1 MGYSRR
7 RSRRRR
13 EVPWAGW
20 GKISPKGYERTVMLR
35 DCGRKCFLGPGKSF
49 PVCAKG
55 TCRINT
61 KGAYAA
67 YIRAREW
74 GKKPSSY
81 HGEARPTMR
90 QRTYKDVARKAVRIL
105 RRRGYNPGSGSA
117 RRSRRRSY
125 GRSYS
130 RRRRSYGGMRRCPKG
145 THRRLIGQVR
155 RGRKII
161 KHGHFSRKCTKR
173 RGRSHRRRSYGR
185 RSRGRRSYGRRSRG
199 RRSRGRRS
207 YGRRSYRRR

>member
-7 RSRRRR
+7 RSYRRR

-20 GKISPKGYERTVMLR
+20 AKISPKGHERTVMLR

-105 RRRGYNPGSGSA
+105 RRRGYDPGSGSA
-117 RRSRRRSY
+117 RRHRTYRS
-125 GRSYS
+125 RSYS
-130 RRRRSYGGMRRCPKG
+130 RRRRSYGGMRRCPRG

-161 KHGHFSRKCTKR
+161 KHGHFSKKCTR
-173 RGRSHRRRSYGR
+173 RGRSHRRKSYGR
-185 RSRGRRSYGRRSRG
+185 KSYGRKSY
-199 RRSRGRRS
+199 RRKS
-207 YGRRSYRRR
+207 YRRRSYRRRSYRR

>member
-7 RSRRRR
+7 RSRRRK

-117 RRSRRRSY
+117 RRSRSY

-173 RGRSHRRRSYGR
+173 RGRSRGHRSYGR
-185 RSRGRRSYGRRSRG
+185 RSHR
-199 RRSRGRRS
+199 RRS

>member
-7 RSRRRR
+7 HSRRRSGR
-13 EVPWAGW
+13 KRVPWAGW

-55 TCRINT
+55 TCRVNT

-74 GKKPSSY
+74 GKNPKDY

-105 RRRGYNPGSGSA
+105 RRRGYHPGSGSA
-117 RRSRRRSY
+117 RRGRSRSY
-125 GRSYS
+125 RSRSYS
-130 RRRRSYGGMRRCPKG
+130 RRRRHYGGMRKCPKG
-145 THRRLIGQVR
+145 TRRRLIGQKR

-161 KHGHFSRKCTKR
+161 KHGHFSRKCYKTAR
-173 RGRSHRRRSYGR
+173 RHRSYGR
-185 RSRGRRSYGRRSRG
+185 KSYR
-199 RRSRGRRS
+199 RRS
-207 YGRRSYRRR
+207 YGRRSYRRRSYRR

>member
-7 RSRRRR
+7 RSGRRDSRKR
-13 EVPWAGW
+13 VPWAGW
-20 GKISPKGYERTVMLR
+20 GKISPKGHERTVMLR

-55 TCRINT
+55 TCRVST

-81 HGEARPTMR
+81 KGEARPTMR
-90 QRTYKDVARKAVRIL
+90 QRTYKNVARKAVKIL

-117 RRSRRRSY
+117 RRRSE
-125 GRSYS
+125 RSYS

-161 KHGHFSRKCTKR
+161 KHGHFSKRCTKSKGRGRGSRR
-173 RGRSHRRRSYGR
+173 RGSRRRGSR
-185 RSRGRRSYGRRSRG
+185 R
-199 RRSRGRRS
+199 
-207 YGRRSYRRR
+207 YRY

>member
-7 RSRRRR
+7 RSSRRYSRR
-13 EVPWAGW
+13 KVPWAGW
-20 GKISPKGYERTVMLR
+20 GKISPKGHERTVMLR

-55 TCRINT
+55 TCRVST

-81 HGEARPTMR
+81 KGEARPTMR
-90 QRTYKDVARKAVRIL
+90 QRTYKNVARKAVKIL

-117 RRSRRRSY
+117 RRRSD
-125 GRSYS
+125 RSYS
-130 RRRRSYGGMRRCPKG
+130 RRRRSYGGMRRCPRG

-161 KHGHFSRKCTKR
+161 KHGHFSKRCTKSKG
-173 RGRSHRRRSYGR
+173 RGRGSRRRSSRR
-185 RSRGRRSYGRRSRG
+185 RSSRR
-199 RRSRGRRS
+199 
-207 YGRRSYRRR
+207 YRY